1 MNDHSQRGDIVFV
14 SRSGERRLTAPTQ
27 VVCARSLTEVA
38 SCLQRVEE
46 AVAQGQYA
54 AGYLSYEAAPAV
66 NPLLTAH
73 NPGDFPPLWFGIYDA
88 METLPTRPAQP
99 LAFSIGTW
107 ETDVGER
114 AYVEAVARIRELIAA
129 GDTYQV
135 NYTFPMHASFNGDPV
150 NWFHHLCRAQRADHA
165 AYVDTGRFKILSAS
179 PELFFRL
186 DGRTLE
192 TRPMKGTR
200 PRGLW
205 PEADRQ
211 AHEDLV
217 RSEKD
222 RAENVMI
229 VDLLRNDMGRIS
241 DTGSVAVDRLF
252 DVERYET
259 VWQMT
264 STIRSLTS
272 ASPTQLLRALFPS
285 GSVTGAPKV
294 HTMQIIRQI
303 EPHPRGVYCG
313 AIGWFGP
320 DRQAEFNV
328 PIRTVTVDAEAG
340 RARYHI
346 GSGITWQSA
355 ADAEYAECYDKA
367 AVLSCRRPKFELL
380 ESLLHDGNGYW
391 LLEEH
396 LDRLAAS
403 AAYFGFQIGIG
414 QVRDALLEH
423 ARSFGDAP
431 LTVRLLA
438 DETGSFRIESASL
451 TPAVHVRLGLAPSPV
466 DESDVFL
473 YHKTT
478 HRSVYAKTKVSRP
491 NCNDVLLWN
500 RRGEVTE
507 STMANVVFEIDG
519 RHVTPPIACGLLGG
533 TMRRHLLAQDA
544 VHEQVV
550 KVADVARATRIWLVN
565 SVRKRI
571 DVEWEGAED

>member
-1 MNDHSQRGDIVFV
+1 MDHDSQPGDILFV
-14 SRSGERRLTAPTQ
+14 SRTGERRLTAP
-27 VVCARSLTEVA
+27 VEVLCAQNLAEVA
-38 SCLQRVEE
+38 PCLHRIEKAVE
-46 AVAQGQYA
+46 QGLYA

-66 NPLLTAH
+66 NPLLTTH
-73 NPGDFPPLWFGIYDA
+73 DTGDFPPLWFGIYRA
-88 METLPTRPAQP
+88 METAPPRRAQP
-99 LAFSIGTW
+99 PAFTIEPW
-107 ETDVGER
+107 EAEVGEKT
-114 AYVEAVARIRELIAA
+114 YIEAVAQVRELIAA

-135 NYTFPMHASFNGDPV
+135 NYTFPMHASFSGDPV

-186 DGRTLE
+186 DGHTLE
-192 TRPMKGTR
+192 TKPMKGTR

-205 PEADRQ
+205 PEADGQ
-211 AHEDLV
+211 AREDLT

-241 DTGSVAVDRLF
+241 DIGSVTVERLF

-264 STIRSLTS
+264 STIRSKTS
-272 ASPTQLLRALFPS
+272 APPTQLLRALFPS

-294 HTMQIIRQI
+294 RTMQIIRQI

-320 DRQAEFNV
+320 DRQAQFNV
-328 PIRTVTVDAEAG
+328 PIRTVTIDEETA

-346 GSGITWQSA
+346 GSGITWGSA

-367 AVLSCRRPKFELL
+367 AVLTCRRPEFELL
-380 ESLLHDGNGYW
+380 ESLLHDSGGYW
-391 LLEEH
+391 LLDEH
-396 LDRLAAS
+396 LQRLADS
-403 AAYFGFQIGIG
+403 AAHFGYRIDVDE
-414 QVRDALLEH
+414 VRDALLEL
-423 ARSFGDAP
+423 ARSFGSAP
-431 LTVRLLA
+431 LKVRLLA
-438 DETGSFRIESASL
+438 GESGSFRLESA
-451 TPAVHVRLGLAPSPV
+451 PATTAVPVRVGFARTPV

-478 HRSVYAKTKVSRP
+478 HRGVYAKAKASRP
-491 NCNDVLLWN
+491 DCGDVLLWN

-507 STMANVVFEIDG
+507 STTANVVFEIGG
-519 RHVTPPIACGLLGG
+519 RLVTPPVKCGLLAG
-533 TMRRHLLAQDA
+533 TMRRRLLAEGTI
-544 VHEQVV
+544 HEQVV
-550 KVADVARATRIWLVN
+550 TKADMTRAASIRLIN
-565 SVRKRI
+565 SVRKWI
-571 DVEWEGAED
+571 DIKWANAED